1 MLYKLSI
8 FYGSHNLKS
17 IHLLGTAKQHVFRD
31 PNLEVF
37 LAQKKKTRGVLQV
50 KDSFKTTKQQP
61 SSTLQYLLSIKKKMV
76 SF

>member
-37 LAQKKKTRGVLQV
+37 LAQKKPRGVLQV

-61 SSTLQYLLSIKKKMV
+61 SSTLQYLLSIK
-76 SF
+76 

>member
-37 LAQKKKTRGVLQV
+37 LAQKKT
-50 KDSFKTTKQQP
+50 
-61 SSTLQYLLSIKKKMV
+61 
-76 SF
+76 